1 MHLVLVALVAAAETE
16 ILQVVQELLDK
27 VMQAELVDLI
37 KQAVVVEAAV
47 ALALLEMLLQDQLE
61 DQVVQ
66 DPHLQLQEVQ

>member
-1 MHLVLVALVAAAETE
+1 MHLVLVDLVVAEETE

-37 KQAVVVEAAV
+37 HQVVVVEAAV